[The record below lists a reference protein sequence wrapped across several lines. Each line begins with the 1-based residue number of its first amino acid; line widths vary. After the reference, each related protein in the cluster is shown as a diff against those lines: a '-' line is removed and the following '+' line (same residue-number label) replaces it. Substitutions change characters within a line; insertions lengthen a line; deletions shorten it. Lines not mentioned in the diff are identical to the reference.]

1 MHRSLR
7 TFGAYFSIAKAQTVP
22 QHAVSF
28 VEFFEQISQTVVN
41 MAAFGSQ
48 YSCPF
53 CMGGGVNGVTLMIHA
68 PLPLEL
74 ISLLQKLIRFPS
86 TLLFLTIFC
95 VDFIKVILHIF
106 RIRNI
111 VLSTT
116 LLESKMGLSAR
127 PLSFTR
133 KSHVQILKSMMVI
146 LLVYHTVMIIVP
158 M

>member
-1 MHRSLR
+1 M
-7 TFGAYFSIAKAQTVP
+7 
-22 QHAVSF
+22 
-28 VEFFEQISQTVVN
+28 
-41 MAAFGSQ
+41 
-48 YSCPF
+48 
-53 CMGGGVNGVTLMIHA
+53 NGVTLMIHA

-133 KSHVQILKSMMVI
+133 KSHV
-146 LLVYHTVMIIVP
+146 
-158 M
+158 